1 MFQVVEEMRREP
13 ELDMASALE
22 VFRDHD
28 ERVRGFLEKGTATEH
43 DEDPVRTMESL
54 TWRIQGEPVTRDQQQ
69 LKPILR
75 CPKCPKMDRNRCP
88 NAMKLHIFHHY
99 LDFWRDKVNI
109 ETLKTFMMTMI
120 YNPRCRDWRGK
131 RRCVRCA
138 GPARGLSELMLRAAE
153 LL

>member
-1 MFQVVEEMRREP
+1 MRREP
-13 ELDMASALE
+13 ELDLASVLE

-43 DEDPVRTMESL
+43 DEHPVRTLESL
-54 TWRIQGEPVTRDQQQ
+54 TWRIQGDPVTKHQQQ

-88 NAMKLHIFHHY
+88 NTMKLHIFHHY

-109 ETLKTFMMTMI
+109 DTLQH
-120 YNPRCRDWRGK
+120 
-131 RRCVRCA
+131 
-138 GPARGLSELMLRAAE
+138 S
-153 LL
+153 